1 LQGSTVLL
9 VNAAPKIPLKKKDIS
24 HFNHKKREN
33 LHFIQKSIT
42 VSSTYTYTYS
52 YIHTIMTEFVLPPGN
67 GTKVCIGGGAGFIG
81 SHIAKRL
88 KENGYHVTVVDWKT
102 NEFMENDEF
111 CDVFILDD
119 IRKLD
124 VAIKACDGCKYVYNR
139 AADMGGMGF
148 ICSNES
154 VLSFN
159 NTAISMNML
168 EAARR
173 GGATHFFYSS
183 SACVYNEAK
192 QEDPNNPG
200 LIESDAWPA
209 RPQDM
214 YGLEKLY
221 SEEMALAYG
230 RDFPIEI
237 RIARFHNIYGPRG
250 TWKGGREKAP
260 AAFCRKAL
268 TSTEYFEMWGDGK
281 QTRSFTFIDD
291 CVEGV
296 LRLMYSDCKVPINL
310 GTTRMVDMNEFATIA
325 MSFENKNLPIKHIDG
340 PMGVRGRT
348 SNNELIKKELGWE
361 PTIPIEVGLKE
372 TYFWIKEQIEAEEK
386 AGKDVSNLSKSEI
399 VQQVDDTLMALGK

>member
-1 LQGSTVLL
+1 MIDEMKPFIL
-9 VNAAPKIPLKKKDIS
+9 PKGEGK
-24 HFNHKKREN
+24 
-33 LHFIQKSIT
+33 
-42 VSSTYTYTYS
+42 
-52 YIHTIMTEFVLPPGN
+52 
-67 GTKVCIGGGAGFIG
+67 KVCVGGGAGFIG

-88 KENGYHVTVVDWKT
+88 KEAGWYVICVDWKK

-111 CDVFILDD
+111 CNEFIHDD
-119 IRKLD
+119 LRKLE
-124 VAIKACDGCKYVYNR
+124 VACKACKDCTYVYNL

-148 ICSNES
+148 IVSNES

-173 GGATHFFYSS
+173 NKVKDFFYSS

-192 QEDPNNPG
+192 QENPENPG

-221 SEEMALAYG
+221 AEEMALAYG
-230 RDFPIEI
+230 RDFPLNI
-237 RIARFHNIYGPRG
+237 RIARFHNVYGPRG

-260 AAFCRKAL
+260 AAFCRKAV
-268 TSTEYFEMWGDGK
+268 TSTKEFEVWGDGK

-296 LRLMYSDCKVPINL
+296 LRLTFSDCGIPLNL
-310 GTTRMVDMNEFATIA
+310 GSTEMVDMNQFAKMA
-325 MSFENKNLPIKHIDG
+325 LSCVGKEDLSLKHIEG
-340 PMGVRGRT
+340 PMGVRGRN
-348 SNNELIKKELGWE
+348 SNNKLILEKLGWE
-361 PTIPIEVGLKE
+361 PTIKIIDGLKK
-372 TYFWIKEQIEAEEK
+372 TCLWIQGEIEREQKE
-386 AGKDVSNLSKSEI
+386 GSTMDYSKRR
-399 VQQVDDTLMALGK
+399 DRT

>member
-1 LQGSTVLL
+1 MMSQ
-9 VNAAPKIPLKKKDIS
+9 
-24 HFNHKKREN
+24 
-33 LHFIQKSIT
+33 
-42 VSSTYTYTYS
+42 
-52 YIHTIMTEFVLPPGN
+52 TEFKDFTLPPGN
-67 GTKVCIGGGAGFIG
+67 GAKVCVGGGAGFIG

-88 KENGYHVTVVDWKT
+88 KKNGYKVTVVDWKR
-102 NEFMENDEF
+102 NEFMEDDEF
-111 CDVFILDD
+111 CDEFILGDL
-119 IRKLD
+119 RKLEIA
-124 VAIKACDGCKYVYNR
+124 VKSCENCIQVYNL

-148 ICSNES
+148 IVSNES

-173 GGATHFFYSS
+173 NKVKDFFYSS

-192 QEDPNNPG
+192 QDDPENPG

-230 RDFPIEI
+230 RDFDINI

-260 AAFCRKAL
+260 AAFCRKAI
-268 TSTEYFEMWGDGK
+268 TSTDEFEMWGDGK

-296 LRLMYSDCKVPINL
+296 LRLMFSDCKVPINL
-310 GTTRMVDMNEFATIA
+310 GSTEMVDMVEFANIA

-340 PMGVRGRT
+340 PMGVRGRN
-348 SNNELIKKELGWE
+348 SNNVLILKELEWAPSVLIKD
-361 PTIPIEVGLKE
+361 GLRE
-372 TYFWIKEQIEAEEK
+372 TYFWIKGEIEKERLEGSKEEY
-386 AGKDVSNLSKSEI
+386 NKSEI
-399 VQQVDDTLMALGK
+399 VAQVDDTLMELGVAE

>member
-1 LQGSTVLL
+1 M
-9 VNAAPKIPLKKKDIS
+9 APNSEMATD
-24 HFNHKKREN
+24 EVVVE
-33 LHFIQKSIT
+33 Q
-42 VSSTYTYTYS
+42 
-52 YIHTIMTEFVLPPGN
+52 MTEFTLPPGE
-67 GTKVCIGGGAGFIG
+67 GAKVCIGGGAGFIG

-88 KENGYHVTVVDWKT
+88 KENGYHVTVVDWKK
-102 NEFMENDEF
+102 NEFMEIAEF
-111 CDVFILDD
+111 CDEFVHEDL
-119 IRKLD
+119 RKLE
-124 VAIKACDGCKYVYNR
+124 VAVKSCAGCKYVYNL

-173 GGATHFFYSS
+173 GGASHFFYAS

-192 QEDPNNPG
+192 QEDPANPG

-260 AAFCRKAL
+260 AAFCRKAI
-268 TSTEYFEMWGDGK
+268 TSTEYMEMWGDGK
-281 QTRSFTFIDD
+281 QTRSFTFI
-291 CVEGV
+291 
-296 LRLMYSDCKVPINL
+296 L
-310 GTTRMVDMNEFATIA
+310 
-325 MSFENKNLPIKHIDG
+325 
-340 PMGVRGRT
+340 
-348 SNNELIKKELGWE
+348 
-361 PTIPIEVGLKE
+361 E
-372 TYFWIKEQIEAEEK
+372 TQ
-386 AGKDVSNLSKSEI
+386 
-399 VQQVDDTLMALGK
+399 

>member
-1 LQGSTVLL
+1 MVHLIDETVD
-9 VNAAPKIPLKKKDIS
+9 PTT
-24 HFNHKKREN
+24 FR
-33 LHFIQKSIT
+33 
-42 VSSTYTYTYS
+42 
-52 YIHTIMTEFVLPPGN
+52 EFVLPPGN
-67 GTKVCIGGGAGFIG
+67 GTKVCVGGGAGFIG

-88 KENGYHVTVVDWKT
+88 KEAGYHVTVVDWKR

-119 IRKLD
+119 LRKLE
-124 VAIKACDGCKYVYNR
+124 VAVKACDQCQQVYNL

-148 ICSNES
+148 IVSNES
-154 VLSFN
+154 VLAFN

-173 GGATHFFYSS
+173 GGAKDFFYSS

-192 QEDPNNPG
+192 QEDPDNPG
-200 LIESDAWPA
+200 LVESDAWPA

-221 SEEMALAYG
+221 AEEMALAYG
-230 RDFPIEI
+230 RDFNMNI

-260 AAFCRKAL
+260 AAFCRKAI
-268 TSTEYFEMWGDGK
+268 TSTDHFEMWGDGK

-296 LRLMYSDCKVPINL
+296 LRLVFSDCDVPINM
-310 GTTRMVDMNEFATIA
+310 GSTEMVDMIEFANIA
-325 MSFENKNLPIKHIDG
+325 LSFENKQIPIKHIEG
-340 PMGVRGRT
+340 PMGVRGRN
-348 SNNELIKKELGWE
+348 SNNKLIREKLGWE
-361 PTIPIEVGLKE
+361 PSIRIADGLKK
-372 TYFWIKEQIEAEEK
+372 TYFWIKEQIEKEGGEADK
-386 AGKDVSNLSKSEI
+386 YATSEI
-399 VQQVDDTLMALGK
+399 VVQVDDSLMQLGKGESTAIAENGTH

>member
-1 LQGSTVLL
+1 MS
-9 VNAAPKIPLKKKDIS
+9 
-24 HFNHKKREN
+24 E
-33 LHFIQKSIT
+33 FI
-42 VSSTYTYTYS
+42 
-52 YIHTIMTEFVLPPGN
+52 LPAGN

-88 KENGYHVTVVDWKT
+88 KENGYHVTVVDWKA
-102 NEFMENDEF
+102 NEFMSNDDFCDEF
-111 CDVFILDD
+111 INGDL
-119 IRKLD
+119 RRLD
-124 VAIKACDGCKYVYNR
+124 VAIKSCVGCKYVYNL

-173 GGATHFFYSS
+173 GGASNFFYAS

-192 QEDPNNPG
+192 QEDPENPG

-230 RDFPIEI
+230 RDFPMAI

-250 TWKGGREKAP
+250 TWEGGREKAP

-268 TSTEYFEMWGDGK
+268 VSTEHFEMWGDGK

-296 LRLMYSDCKVPINL
+296 LRLMYSECKVPINL
-310 GTTRMVDMNEFATIA
+310 GTTRMVDMIEFGNIA
-325 MSFENKNLPIKHIDG
+325 MSFEEKNLPIKHIDG

-348 SNNELIKKELGWE
+348 SNNDLIVKELGWE
-361 PTIPIEVGLKE
+361 PLIQIEQGLKE
-372 TYFWIKEQIEAEEK
+372 TYFWIKGEIEAQEK
-386 AGKDVSNLSKSEI
+386 AGKDISKMSHSEI
-399 VQQVDDTLMALGK
+399 VRDGDDSLMQLK

>member
-1 LQGSTVLL
+1 MVHLIDETVD
-9 VNAAPKIPLKKKDIS
+9 PTT
-24 HFNHKKREN
+24 FR
-33 LHFIQKSIT
+33 
-42 VSSTYTYTYS
+42 
-52 YIHTIMTEFVLPPGN
+52 EFVLPPGN
-67 GTKVCIGGGAGFIG
+67 GTKVCVGGGAGFIG

-88 KENGYHVTVVDWKT
+88 KEAGYHVTVVDWKR

-119 IRKLD
+119 LRKLE
-124 VAIKACDGCKYVYNR
+124 VAVKACDQCQQVYNL

-148 ICSNES
+148 IVSNES
-154 VLSFN
+154 VLAFN

-173 GGATHFFYSS
+173 GGAKDFFYSS

-192 QEDPNNPG
+192 QEDPDNPG
-200 LIESDAWPA
+200 LVESDAWPA

-221 SEEMALAYG
+221 AEEMALAYG
-230 RDFPIEI
+230 RDFNMNI

-260 AAFCRKAL
+260 AAFCRKAI
-268 TSTEYFEMWGDGK
+268 TSTDHFEMWGDGK

-296 LRLMYSDCKVPINL
+296 LRLVFSNCDVPINM
-310 GTTRMVDMNEFATIA
+310 GSTEMVDMIEFANIA
-325 MSFENKNLPIKHIDG
+325 LSFENKQIPIKHIEG
-340 PMGVRGRT
+340 PMGVRGRN
-348 SNNELIKKELGWE
+348 SNNKLIREKLGWE
-361 PTIPIEVGLKE
+361 PSIRIADGLKK
-372 TYFWIKEQIEAEEK
+372 TYFWIKEQIEKEGGEADK
-386 AGKDVSNLSKSEI
+386 YATSEI
-399 VQQVDDTLMALGK
+399 VVQVDDSLMQLGKGESTAIAENGTH

>member
-1 LQGSTVLL
+1 MST
-9 VNAAPKIPLKKKDIS
+9 PPMS
-24 HFNHKKREN
+24 
-33 LHFIQKSIT
+33 
-42 VSSTYTYTYS
+42 
-52 YIHTIMTEFVLPPGN
+52 EFTLPEGN
-67 GTKVCIGGGAGFIG
+67 GVRVCVGGGAGFIG

-88 KENGYHVTVVDWKT
+88 KNAGYHVTCVDWKQ
-102 NEFMENDEF
+102 NEFMAVEEF
-111 CDVFILDD
+111 CDDFILGDL
-119 IRKLD
+119 RKLE
-124 VAIKACDGCKYVYNR
+124 VAVKACAGCVHVYNL

-148 ICSNES
+148 IVSNES
-154 VLSFN
+154 VLAFN

-173 GGATHFFYSS
+173 GGAERFFYAS

-192 QEDPNNPG
+192 QEDPANPG

-230 RDFPIEI
+230 RDFPKLRI

-260 AAFCRKAL
+260 AAFCRKAI
-268 TSTEYFEMWGDGK
+268 TSTTEFEMWGDGK

-296 LRLMYSDCKVPINL
+296 LRLTFSDCDVPINL
-310 GTTRMVDMNEFATIA
+310 GSTEMVDMIEFAQIA
-325 MSFENKNLPIKHIDG
+325 LSFEDKKLPIKHIDG
-340 PMGVRGRT
+340 PMGVRGRN
-348 SNNELIKKELGWE
+348 SNNKLIMEKLGWE
-361 PTIPIEVGLKE
+361 PTMAIKDGLKL
-372 TYFWIKEQIEAEEK
+372 TYFWIKEQIESEGGAE
-386 AGKDVSNLSKSEI
+386 ASAAYSKSEI
-399 VQQVDDTLMALGK
+399 VQQVDDTLMQLGQDESAANGVH

>member
-1 LQGSTVLL
+1 MTSQEVF
-9 VNAAPKIPLKKKDIS
+9 KD
-24 HFNHKKREN
+24 F
-33 LHFIQKSIT
+33 T
-42 VSSTYTYTYS
+42 
-52 YIHTIMTEFVLPPGN
+52 LPEGN
-67 GTKVCIGGGAGFIG
+67 GAKVCVGGGAGFIG

-88 KENGYHVTVVDWKT
+88 KANGYKVIVVDWKK
-102 NEFMENDEF
+102 NEFMEDDEF
-111 CDVFILDD
+111 CDEFIMGDL
-119 IRKLD
+119 RKLE
-124 VAIKACDGCKYVYNR
+124 VAVKSCEGCAQVYNL

-148 ICSNES
+148 IVSNES

-173 GGATHFFYSS
+173 NKVKDFFYSS

-192 QEDPNNPG
+192 QEDPQNPG

-221 SEEMALAYG
+221 SEEMSLAYG
-230 RDFPIEI
+230 RDFDINI

-260 AAFCRKAL
+260 AAFCRKAI
-268 TSTEYFEMWGDGK
+268 TSTEEFEMWGDGK

-296 LRLMYSDCKVPINL
+296 LRLMFSDCKVPINL
-310 GTTRMVDMNEFATIA
+310 GSTEMVDMIEFGKIA
-325 MSFENKNLPIKHIDG
+325 MSFEEKNLPIKHIDG
-340 PMGVRGRT
+340 PMGVRGRN
-348 SNNELIKKELGWE
+348 SNNILIMKELGWR
-361 PTIPIEVGLKE
+361 PSILIKDGLRK
-372 TYFWIKEQIEAEEK
+372 TYFWIKDEIEKERK
-386 AGKDVSNLSKSEI
+386 AGSATEYNKSEI
-399 VQQVDDTLMALGK
+399 VKQVDDSLMELGVTKE

>member
-1 LQGSTVLL
+1 MGM
-9 VNAAPKIPLKKKDIS
+9 K
-24 HFNHKKREN
+24 
-33 LHFIQKSIT
+33 
-42 VSSTYTYTYS
+42 
-52 YIHTIMTEFVLPPGN
+52 
-67 GTKVCIGGGAGFIG
+67 
-81 SHIAKRL
+81 
-88 KENGYHVTVVDWKT
+88 
-102 NEFMENDEF
+102 NDEF
-111 CDVFILDD
+111 CDEFILDD
-119 IRKLD
+119 LRKLS
-124 VAIKACDGCKYVYNR
+124 VACKACEGCAQVYNL

-148 ICSNES
+148 IESNES

-173 GGATHFFYSS
+173 NKVKDFFYSS

-192 QEDPNNPG
+192 QEDPANPG
-200 LIESDAWPA
+200 LVESDAWPA

-221 SEEMALAYG
+221 AEEMALAYG

-260 AAFCRKAL
+260 AAFCRKAI
-268 TSTEYFEMWGDGK
+268 TSTEYFEMWGDGM

-291 CVEGV
+291 CVDGV
-296 LRLMYSDCKVPINL
+296 LRLMFSDCKVPINL
-310 GTTRMVDMNEFATIA
+310 GTTEMVDMIEFSKIA
-325 MSFENKNLPIKHIDG
+325 MSFEEKNLPIKHIDG

-361 PTIPIEVGLKE
+361 PTIPIEEGLKK
-372 TYFWIKEQIEAEEK
+372 TYFWIKGEIEREEK
-386 AGKDVSNLSKSEI
+386 EGKKVSDFSKSEI
-399 VQQVDDTLMALGK
+399 VQQVDDTLMELA